1 MTSIT
6 DGIPWIVA
14 AERVYGPLAD
24 AFGLRPA
31 RDAFETWCGLAAAQ
45 LGEVV
50 ANAQVASVVAAASF
64 DGISRVTQ
72 RLDRVRRDGQPEGQ
86 TLSSPTAL
94 LRLGLSEFDG
104 AMHAAMLSEAG
115 LAATAASVRAT
126 SRRRSGW
133 QKLSALGAEAV
144 GQPTRVEVDEAF
156 REIQQL
162 KREVRELKR
171 SAARA
176 GATRSRT

>member
-6 DGIPWIVA
+6 DEIPWMAA
-14 AERVYGPLAD
+14 AERVYGPLAE
-24 AFGLRPA
+24 AFGLGPA
-31 RDAFETWCGLAAAQ
+31 REAFETWCGLAAAQ
-45 LGEVV
+45 FGEVV
-50 ANAQVASVVAAASF
+50 ANAQLVGVFTAASF
-64 DGISRVTQ
+64 DGINRVTQ
-72 RLDRVRRDGQPEGQ
+72 RLDRLRRDGQPEGQ

-104 AMHAAMLSEAG
+104 AMHAAMLSETG

-126 SRRRSGW
+126 SRRRSSW

-162 KREVRELKR
+162 KREVRALKR
-171 SAARA
+171 AAAGA
-176 GATRSRT
+176 GATRGRA

>member
-1 MTSIT
+1 MTSVP
-6 DGIPWIVA
+6 DDFPWMAA

-31 RDAFETWCGLAAAQ
+31 RAAFDTWREIAAAQ
-45 LGEVV
+45 LDECL
-50 ANAQVASVVAAASF
+50 ANAQVVGVVAAGAF
-64 DGISRVTQ
+64 DGTRCLTQ
-72 RLDRVRRDGQPEGQ
+72 RLDGMRSDGE
-86 TLSSPTAL
+86 TISSPTAL
-94 LRLGLSEFDG
+94 LRVGLGEFDS
-104 AMHAAMLSEAG
+104 AMHAAMLSDTG
-115 LAATAASVRAT
+115 LVATAASVRAT

-133 QKLSALGAEAV
+133 QKLSALGAEAL

-171 SAARA
+171 AAARA
-176 GATRSRT
+176 GATGTRT

>member
-1 MTSIT
+1 MNSIS
-6 DGIPWIVA
+6 DDFPWMAA

-31 RDAFETWCGLAAAQ
+31 RDALETWCELAASQ
-45 LGEVV
+45 LGETV
-50 ANAQVASVVAAASF
+50 ANAQVLGVVAAGAF
-64 DGISRVTQ
+64 DGMSRLTQ
-72 RLDRVRRDGQPEGQ
+72 RLDRLRSDGESI
-86 TLSSPTAL
+86 SSPTAL
-94 LRLGLSEFDG
+94 LRAGLGELDG
-104 AMHAAMLSEAG
+104 AMHAAMLSEPG

-133 QKLSALGAEAV
+133 HKLSALGAEV
-144 GQPTRVEVDEAF
+144 LGQPTRVEVDEAF

-171 SAARA
+171 AAARA
-176 GATRSRT
+176 AAAGSRA

>member
-1 MTSIT
+1 MTSIP
-6 DGIPWIVA
+6 DDFPWMAA

-31 RDAFETWCGLAAAQ
+31 RDAFETWCELAAAQ

-50 ANAQVASVVAAASF
+50 ANAQVVGVVAAGAF
-64 DGISRVTQ
+64 EGMSRLTQ
-72 RLDRVRRDGQPEGQ
+72 RLDRLRSEGQ
-86 TLSSPTAL
+86 TISSPTAL
-94 LRLGLSEFDG
+94 LRVGLGELDG
-104 AMHAAMLSEAG
+104 AMHAVMLSEPG

-133 QKLSALGAEAV
+133 QKLSALGAETM

-162 KREVRELKR
+162 KRELRELKR
-171 SAARA
+171 AVARA
-176 GATRSRT
+176 GTTRSRA

>member
-1 MTSIT
+1 MTSIP
-6 DGIPWIVA
+6 DDFPWMVA

-31 RDAFETWCGLAAAQ
+31 RDAFEIWRELAAAQ

-50 ANAQVASVVAAASF
+50 ANAQVAGVVAAGAF
-64 DGISRVTQ
+64 DGMSRLTQ
-72 RLDRVRRDGQPEGQ
+72 RLDGMRSNGQ
-86 TLSSPTAL
+86 TISSPTAL
-94 LRLGLSEFDG
+94 LRVGMSELDG
-104 AMHAAMLSEAG
+104 GMHAAMLSETG

-171 SAARA
+171 AARA
-176 GATRSRT
+176 GTTRSRA

>member
-1 MTSIT
+1 MTSMT
-6 DGIPWIVA
+6 HDFPWMAA

-31 RDAFETWCGLAAAQ
+31 RDAFKTWCELAAAQ
-45 LGEVV
+45 RAECV
-50 ANAQVASVVAAASF
+50 ANAQIAGVFAAGAY
-64 DGISRVTQ
+64 DGMGRLAQ
-72 RLDRVRRDGQPEGQ
+72 RLDRMRSEGQ
-86 TLSSPTAL
+86 TISSPTAL
-94 LRLGLSEFDG
+94 LRAVLGDLDS
-104 AMHAAMLSEAG
+104 AMQVAMLSEPG

-133 QKLSALGAEAV
+133 QKIAALGAEAV

-162 KREVRELKR
+162 KRELRELKR
-171 SAARA
+171 AAARA
-176 GATRSRT
+176 GSSGSHA